1 MDWLQIGAT
10 LGVSTLFLIGIG
22 LFVYRSVW
30 PFVVKQIEAAQ
41 TERTTER
48 NERKA
53 ERERVEA
60 ERAVERNR
68 LLDTLNTVVRGQT
81 DAINKLAASIDNA
94 ERQRSRTPR
103 RE

>member
-30 PFVVKQIEAAQ
+30 PFVFKQIEAAQ

-53 ERERVEA
+53 
-60 ERAVERNR
+60 
-68 LLDTLNTVVRGQT
+68 
-81 DAINKLAASIDNA
+81 
-94 ERQRSRTPR
+94 
-103 RE
+103 